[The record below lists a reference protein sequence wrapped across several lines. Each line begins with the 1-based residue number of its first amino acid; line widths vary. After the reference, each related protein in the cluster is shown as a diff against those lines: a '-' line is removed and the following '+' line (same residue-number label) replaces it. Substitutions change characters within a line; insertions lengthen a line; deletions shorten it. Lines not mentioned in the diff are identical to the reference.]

1 MLRNVFLKTLRD
13 MRGQVLGWGLTIAI
27 PTMAMILAF
36 PLIQST
42 LDMEELFKFLPEP
55 IRKLAGDPSAL
66 TSLAGFLK
74 L

>member
-27 PTMAMILAF
+27 PTMAMILGF

-42 LDMEELFKFLPEP
+42 LDVEELFCCASGRGARSRP
-55 IRKLAGDPSAL
+55 RKW
-66 TSLAGFLK
+66 
-74 L
+74 